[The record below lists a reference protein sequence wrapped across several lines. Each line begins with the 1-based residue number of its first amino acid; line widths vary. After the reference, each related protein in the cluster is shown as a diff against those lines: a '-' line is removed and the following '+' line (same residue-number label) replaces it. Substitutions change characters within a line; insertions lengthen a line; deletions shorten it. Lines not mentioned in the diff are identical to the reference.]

1 MRVVST
7 LTRPAAS
14 FLTPTSDYAAG
25 GEADSP
31 ANPLLGSALA
41 RSRATES
48 LMPTAARLTTLA
60 LAFVATLA
68 LAGAVSADPDRI
80 DEKRAEAEQVLA
92 QIQELDA
99 ELELAVDEWNG
110 ANVRLKQLEND
121 LVANQRR
128 LDVAR
133 ASLRRAQT
141 VVEERLI
148 SLYQGGQVD
157 VVEVV
162 LGATS
167 FDDLLDGLDTAS
179 RVAADDARILEDVRS
194 SKAEVERQRQTLEGM
209 LARQREI
216 VAKRA
221 ARRAEIEAGLAE
233 RQALYDSVR
242 EEIAVL
248 EAEERRRQ
256 ARLAAEARRQAAA
269 LERRQAAAARRAE
282 PETAPVQVAPPPA
295 PAPAPAP
302 APEPQPEPTPAPP
315 PPAGPGHPEV
325 VPIALRYLGVPYR
338 WGGASPS
345 GFDCSG
351 FTLFVYGKIG
361 ISLPHYVSWQYR
373 YGRAVS
379 RSQLAPGDLVFFNGL
394 GHVGIYIGGGRF
406 VHSPHTGDVVKISSI
421 WDSWYAS
428 RWVGA
433 RRL

>member
-1 MRVVST
+1 
-7 LTRPAAS
+7 
-14 FLTPTSDYAAG
+14 
-25 GEADSP
+25 
-31 ANPLLGSALA
+31 
-41 RSRATES
+41 
-48 LMPTAARLTTLA
+48 MPTAARLTTLA
-60 LAFVATLA
+60 LALVASLA
-68 LAGAVSADPDRI
+68 LAGAVAADPDRI
-80 DEKRAEAEQVLA
+80 DEKRAQAEQVLA
-92 QIQELDA
+92 QIQELDM

-110 ANVRLKQLEND
+110 ANVRLEQLEGE
-121 LVANQRR
+121 LAENQRR

-133 ASLRRAQT
+133 ANLGRAQT
-141 VVEERLI
+141 TVEQRLV
-148 SLYQGGQVD
+148 SLYQGGEVD

-167 FDDLLDGLDTAS
+167 FDDLLDGLDTAT
-179 RVAADDARILEDVRS
+179 RVAEDDARILEDVRS
-194 SKAEVERQRQTLEGM
+194 SKVEVEKQRLALQSA
-209 LARQREI
+209 LARQKEI
-216 VAKRA
+216 VAERA

-233 RQALYDSVR
+233 RQTLYDSVR

-269 LERRQAAAARRAE
+269 IERRQAAAARQPAPEQESAE
-282 PETAPVQVAPPPA
+282 QTPA
-295 PAPAPAP
+295 PAPAPSPAP
-302 APEPQPEPTPAPP
+302 APAPQPEPTSAPP
-315 PPAGPGHPEV
+315 PSAGPGHPEV
-325 VPIALRYLGVPYR
+325 VSIALRYLGVPYR

-351 FTLFVYGKIG
+351 FTMFVYGKIG

-373 YGRAVS
+373 YGRPVS
-379 RSQLAPGDLVFFNGL
+379 RSQLAAGDLVFFNSL

>member
-1 MRVVST
+1 
-7 LTRPAAS
+7 
-14 FLTPTSDYAAG
+14 
-25 GEADSP
+25 
-31 ANPLLGSALA
+31 
-41 RSRATES
+41 
-48 LMPTAARLTTLA
+48 MPTAARLTTLA
-60 LAFVATLA
+60 FALVASLA
-68 LAGAVSADPDRI
+68 LAGAVAADPDRI
-80 DEKRAEAEQVLA
+80 DEKRAQAEQVLA
-92 QIQELDA
+92 QIQELDSD
-99 ELELAVDEWNG
+99 LELAVDEWNG
-110 ANVRLKQLEND
+110 ANVRLEQLEVE
-121 LVANQRR
+121 LAENQRR

-133 ASLRRAQT
+133 ANLSRAQT
-141 VVEERLI
+141 TVEERLV
-148 SLYQGGQVD
+148 SLYQGGEVD

-162 LGATS
+162 LGARS
-167 FDDLLDGLDTAS
+167 FDDLLDGLDTAN
-179 RVAADDARILEDVRS
+179 RVAEDDARILDDVRS
-194 SKAEVERQRQTLEGM
+194 SKVEVETQRQALQRA
-209 LARQREI
+209 LARQEEI
-216 VAKRA
+216 VAQRA

-233 RQALYDSVR
+233 RQTLYDSVR

-269 LERRQAAAARRAE
+269 IERRQAAAARQGAPGQEPAE
-282 PETAPVQVAPPPA
+282 QTPA
-295 PAPAPAP
+295 PAPTPSPVPAP
-302 APEPQPEPTPAPP
+302 APQPEPTPAPP
-315 PPAGPGHPEV
+315 QPAGPGHPEV

-351 FTLFVYGKIG
+351 FTMFVYGKIG

-373 YGRAVS
+373 YGRPVA
-379 RSQLAPGDLVFFNGL
+379 RSQLAAGDLVFFNGL